1 MKRLFQN
8 FLNLSEISNLS
19 LLKRLILNYVETL
32 DILQLAEE
40 NFLITFGIVF
50 GIGLLQGAILAR
62 GIRRRFP
69 KLKKYAKGV
78 SVLLLILFVINAS
91 GNITKFADPSK
102 VEMTGFVVPETPEG
116 IFNLL
121 IDFLGLNA
129 GLLAI
134 VGIFVT
140 VTLILIFRF
149 SEINSIS
156 RYFIFTISVIVLIV
170 AMLGKFTDYVPTAF
184 QIILYA
190 FYQFG
195 LTIGMFI
202 VMRRK
207 ELDPLNELE

>member
-1 MKRLFQN
+1 M
-8 FLNLSEISNLS
+8 
-19 LLKRLILNYVETL
+19 

-40 NFLITFGIVF
+40 NFLITFGVVF
-50 GIGLLQGAILAR
+50 GVGLFQGAILAR
-62 GIRRRFP
+62 GVRQRFP
-69 KLKKYAKGV
+69 RLKRYAKCV
-78 SVLLLILFVINAS
+78 SIILLILFVINAL

-102 VEMTGFVVPETPEG
+102 VEVNNFVVPETPEG
-116 IFNLL
+116 VFNLL

-129 GLLAI
+129 GFLAI
-134 VGIFVT
+134 IGIFVT

-149 SEINSIS
+149 AHINSIS

-207 ELDPLNELE
+207 ESDPLDYLE